1 MAVNKN
7 QHYVPQFYQ
16 RRFSDDGKNVGAYLV
31 DQLKSI
37 PQAPIKS
44 QASAD
49 YFYTSDTAK
58 PENVEKAFSGIEGI
72 ANEIMQKLDANHRT
86 PLSKEESFSLYT
98 FTILQLGRTLS
109 PVQDTREMANMMLRK
124 VLKIQVE
131 ISKNSDNPELADLK
145 DIPDDVIDSIT
156 LTDEAAKKLTL
167 GSHLQ
172 MLPICIDL
180 KSKVLINETATPFI
194 TSDNPVCVYNP
205 FMEKMNYP
213 LNGLGA
219 RGAIIYFPLS
229 PKLAL
234 FIYDDNV
241 YKVGNRKQSY
251 AELHNAN
258 DIQEL
263 NKLSIV
269 NCNQVIYY
277 QPSLTNT
284 STLERLSGN
293 VKPIREQAPVQ
304 DISGVMAGSGN
315 EVIGA
320 TNNPYWCRLR
330 LEFLKYWGA
339 YAYLTPDTF
348 DQAKHR
354 FREIAYHKDEL
365 IEEFFGK
372 KIKKRK

>member
-1 MAVNKN
+1 MPVNKN

-16 RRFSDDGKNVGAYLV
+16 RRFSDDGKNVGVYVV

-37 PQAPIKS
+37 TQAPIKS

-49 YFYTSDTAK
+49 YFYTSDTEK

-72 ANEIMQKLDANHRT
+72 ANEIMQKLDADPRA

-124 VLKIQVE
+124 VLRLEVE
-131 ISKNSDNPELADLK
+131 LSKNSDNPELADLR
-145 DIPDDVIDSIT
+145 DIQDDVIDSIT
-156 LTDEAAKKLTL
+156 LTEEAAKKLAL
-167 GSHLQ
+167 GSYLQ
-172 MLPICIDL
+172 MLPLCIDL
-180 KSKVLINETATPFI
+180 KSKVLINETPVPFI
-194 TSDNPVCVYNP
+194 TSDNPVCLYNP
-205 FMEKMNYP
+205 FMEKMRYP

-219 RGAIIYFPLS
+219 RGAVIYFPLS

-234 FIYDDNV
+234 FIYDENV

-258 DIQEL
+258 DIYEL

-269 NCNQVIYY
+269 NCNQVSYY
-277 QPSLTNT
+277 QPSLTNV
-284 STLERLSGN
+284 STIGQISAT
-293 VKPIREQAPVQ
+293 VKPIREQEPVQ
-304 DISGVMAGSGN
+304 EISGVMADTGN
-315 EVIGA
+315 EIIGA
-320 TNNPYWCRLR
+320 TNNPYWCKLK
-330 LEFLKYWGA
+330 LEFLKYWGS
-339 YAYLTPDTF
+339 YGCLTPDRF
-348 DQAKHR
+348 DQKQHR
-354 FREIAYHKDEL
+354 YREIAYHKDEL
-365 IEEFFGK
+365 IESFFGD

>member
-1 MAVNKN
+1 MPVNKN

-16 RRFSDDGKNVGAYLV
+16 RRFSDDGKNIGVFLV
-31 DQLKSI
+31 DQQKSI
-37 PQAPIKS
+37 PSAPIKS

-49 YFYTSDTAK
+49 YFYTSDTDK

-72 ANEIMQKLDANHRT
+72 AKEIIQKLDANPRI

-131 ISKNSDNPELADLK
+131 ISKNSDSPELADFR
-145 DIPDDVIDSIT
+145 DISDDVIDSIT
-156 LTDEAAKKLTL
+156 LTEEAAKKLAL
-167 GSHLQ
+167 GSYLQ
-172 MLPICIDL
+172 MLPLCIDL
-180 KSKVLINETATPFI
+180 KSILLINETAVPFI
-194 TSDNPVCVYNP
+194 TSDNPVCLYNP

-241 YKVGNRKQSY
+241 YKVGNRKQCY

-258 DIQEL
+258 DIHEL

-269 NCNQVIYY
+269 NSNQVVYY
-277 QPSLTNT
+277 QPSLTNV
-284 STLERLSGN
+284 STIGQISAT
-293 VKPIREQAPVQ
+293 VKPIREQEPVQ
-304 DISGVMAGSGN
+304 EISGVMADTGN
-315 EVIGA
+315 EIIGA
-320 TNNPYWCRLR
+320 TNNPYWCNVR
-330 LEFLKYWGA
+330 LEFLKYWGS
-339 YAYLTPDTF
+339 YGYLTPDRF
-348 DQAKHR
+348 DQRQHR
-354 FREIAYHKDEL
+354 YREISYHKDEL
-365 IEEFFGK
+365 IDNFFGH
-372 KIKKRK
+372 KIKKS

>member
-1 MAVNKN
+1 MPDNKN

-31 DQLKSI
+31 DQQKAI
-37 PQAPIKS
+37 PSAPIKS

-49 YFYTSDTAK
+49 YFYTSDTTK
-58 PENVEKAFSGIEGI
+58 PENVEKAFSGIESI
-72 ANEIMQKLDANHRT
+72 AKEIMEKFDVNPRV
-86 PLSKEESFSLYT
+86 PLSKEESVSLYT

-109 PVQDTREMANMMLRK
+109 PVQDTREMVNWMLRK
-124 VLKIQVE
+124 VLKIQ
-131 ISKNSDNPELADLK
+131 IDLSKSSDSPDLADFRA
-145 DIPDDVIDSIT
+145 IPDDVIDSIT

-172 MLPICIDL
+172 MLPLCIDL
-180 KSKVLINETATPFI
+180 KRKILINRTSTPFI
-194 TSDNPVCVYNP
+194 TSDNPVCLYNS
-205 FMEKMNYP
+205 FMEKMDYP
-213 LNGLGA
+213 FNGLGA
-219 RGAIIYFPLS
+219 RGAFIYFPLS

-251 AELHNAN
+251 AELHDPN

-263 NKLSIV
+263 NKLSMV

-293 VKPIREQAPVQ
+293 VKSIREQ
-304 DISGVMAGSGN
+304 DSIRDLSGVMSDTGH
-315 EVIGA
+315 EIIGA
-320 TNNPYWCRLR
+320 GNNPYWCKLR
-330 LEFLKYWGA
+330 LQFLKYWGP
-339 YAYLTPDTF
+339 YGYLTPDKF
-348 DQAKHR
+348 DQTKHR
-354 FREIAYHKDEL
+354 FREITYHKDEL
-365 IEEFFGK
+365 IEDFFGN
-372 KIKKRK
+372 IN

>member
-1 MAVNKN
+1 MPVNKN

-16 RRFSDDGKNVGAYLV
+16 RRFSDDGKNVGVYLV
-31 DQLKSI
+31 DQQKAI
-37 PQAPIKS
+37 PSAPIKT

-49 YFYTSDTAK
+49 YFYTSDTTK

-72 ANEIMQKLDANHRT
+72 ANEIMQKLDACPRVS
-86 PLSKEESFSLYT
+86 LSKEENVSLYV

-131 ISKNSDNPELADLK
+131 ISKNSDNPELADLR
-145 DIPDDVIDSIT
+145 DIPENVIDSIT

-172 MLPICIDL
+172 MLPICVDL
-180 KSKVLINETATPFI
+180 KSKVLINETPIPFI
-194 TSDNPVCVYNP
+194 TSDNPVCIYNP
-205 FMEKMNYP
+205 FMEKMNCP
-213 LNGLGA
+213 INGLGA
-219 RGAIIYFPLS
+219 RGAIIFFPLS

-234 FIYDDNV
+234 LMYDDNV
-241 YKVGNRKQSY
+241 YKVGNRKQSF

-258 DIQEL
+258 DIHEL

-284 STLERLSGN
+284 STIERIACSC
-293 VKPIREQAPVQ
+293 KPIREQAPVQ
-304 DISGVMAGSGN
+304 DVSGVMADTGN
-315 EVIGA
+315 QVIGA
-320 TNNPYWCRLR
+320 TNNPYWCNLR

-365 IEEFFGK
+365 IEDFFGN
-372 KIKKRK
+372 KIKKHK